1 MDFDFFLAFVIKYWY
16 LWLSLA
22 VLLILLLRHETR
34 GKVGGVQLLNP
45 TQVVEKMNRERAL
58 VVDIRSAQ
66 SYGEGHIVDA
76 WHLPESDVES
86 KVGKLSKHKDKPIIV
101 TCQAGQ
107 QCTKV
112 GAQLVKQGFA
122 QVFALKGG
130 MNAWLEAGLPQVKG
144 SKSTGKKKS
153 KSKKQGDDHGRS

>member
-1 MDFDFFLAFVIKYWY
+1 MDFDFFLNFVIKYWY
-16 LWLSLA
+16 LWLSLG
-22 VLLILLLRHETR
+22 VLLILLVRHETR

-58 VVDIRSAQ
+58 VLDTRSAQ
-66 SYGEGHIVDA
+66 AYGEGHIVDA
-76 WHLPESDVES
+76 WHLPESELEN
-86 KVGKLSKHKDKPIIV
+86 KVNKLGKQKDKPVIV

-112 GAQLVKQGFA
+112 GVQLIKQGFE

-153 KSKKQGDDHGRS
+153 KSKKQGDSHGRS